1 MKKLNKNLE
10 MNKDFKENIISA
22 ENGRYTY
29 YDYDLQTIK
38 DIAKVD
44 PTADEFTYNNAATL
58 VQALF
63 PEYLICSGLFDCF
76 VIFKIGN
83 GYRVNP
89 PKYCYRS
96 LDSYLNNNNEKK
108 DNLLIEEIVDLFK
121 QNKIIYNK
129 KWDEALERIKGETK

>member
-38 DIAKVD
+38 DIAKVN
-44 PTADEFTYNNAATL
+44 PQTELTYNNAATL
-58 VQALF
+58 VQVLF
-63 PEYLICSGLFDCF
+63 PEYLVCSGLFDSF
-76 VIFKIGN
+76 IMFKVKDGRR
-83 GYRVNP
+83 GVS

-96 LDSYLNNNNEKK
+96 LDSYLNNNDKK

-121 QNKIIYNK
+121 QNNIDYNK
-129 KWDEALERIKGETK
+129 MWNEVLERIKGETK

>member
-38 DIAKVD
+38 DIAKVN
-44 PTADEFTYNNAATL
+44 PQTELTYNNAATL
-58 VQALF
+58 VQVLF
-63 PEYLICSGLFDCF
+63 PEYLVCSGLFDSF
-76 VIFKIGN
+76 IMFKVKDGRR
-83 GYRVNP
+83 GVS

-96 LDSYLNNNNEKK
+96 LDSYLNNNNDKK

-121 QNKIIYNK
+121 QNNIDYNK
-129 KWDEALERIKGETK
+129 MWNEVLERIKGETK

>member
-10 MNKDFKENIISA
+10 MNKDFKENIIFA

-44 PTADEFTYNNAATL
+44 PQKELTYNNVATL
-58 VQALF
+58 VQVLF
-63 PEYLICSGLFDCF
+63 PEYLVCSGLFDNF
-76 VIFKIGN
+76 IMFKVKN
-83 GYRVNP
+83 GRREDS

-96 LDSYLNNNNEKK
+96 LDSYLNNNNDKK

-121 QNKIIYNK
+121 QNNIDYNK
-129 KWDEALERIKGETK
+129 IWDEALERIKGEKK

>member
-38 DIAKVD
+38 DIAKVN
-44 PTADEFTYNNAATL
+44 PQTELTYNNAATL
-58 VQALF
+58 VQVLF
-63 PEYLICSGLFDCF
+63 PEYLVCSGLFDSF
-76 VIFKIGN
+76 IMFKVKDGRR
-83 GYRVNP
+83 GGS

-96 LDSYLNNNNEKK
+96 LDSYLNNNNDKK

-121 QNKIIYNK
+121 QNNIDYNK
-129 KWDEALERIKGETK
+129 MWNEVLERIKGETK

>member
-44 PTADEFTYNNAATL
+44 PHNELTYNNVATL
-58 VQALF
+58 VQVLF
-63 PEYLICSGLFDCF
+63 PEYLVCSGLFDSF
-76 VIFKIGN
+76 IMFKVKN
-83 GYRVNP
+83 GRRSDS

-96 LDSYLNNNNEKK
+96 LDSYLNNNNDKK

-121 QNKIIYNK
+121 QNNIDYNK
-129 KWDEALERIKGETK
+129 IWDEALERIKGEAK

>member
-22 ENGRYTY
+22 ENGRYIY

-44 PTADEFTYNNAATL
+44 PQNELTYNNVATL
-58 VQALF
+58 VQVLF
-63 PEYLICSGLFDCF
+63 PEYLVCSGLFDNF
-76 VIFKIGN
+76 IMFKVKN
-83 GYRVNP
+83 GRREDS

-96 LDSYLNNNNEKK
+96 LDSYLNNNNDKK

-121 QNKIIYNK
+121 QNNIDYNK
-129 KWDEALERIKGETK
+129 IWDEALERIKGETK